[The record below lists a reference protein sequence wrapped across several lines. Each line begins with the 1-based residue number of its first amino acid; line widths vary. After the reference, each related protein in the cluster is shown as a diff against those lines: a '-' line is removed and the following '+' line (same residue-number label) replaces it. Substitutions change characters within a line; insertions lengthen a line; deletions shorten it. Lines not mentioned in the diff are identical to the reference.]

1 MAIVVAVLLALFVT
15 EGAWDWA
22 VLSAGIAVELVETAL
37 FVWWSKRRRATV
49 GVDTLVGRRAVVA
62 ADCRP
67 EGQVRVAGELWRAT
81 CRAGAS
87 AGDEVVVRAVDG
99 LLLEVEPA

>member
-1 MAIVVAVLLALFVT
+1 MAIIIAILLAVFVVD
-15 EGAWDWA
+15 GAWDWV
-22 VLSAGIAVELVETAL
+22 VLIAGVMIEVAETTF

-62 ADCRP
+62 VDCMP
-67 EGQVRVAGELWRAT
+67 EGQVRVAGELWHAT
-81 CRAGAS
+81 CRAGAA

-99 LLLEVEPA
+99 LVLEVEPA